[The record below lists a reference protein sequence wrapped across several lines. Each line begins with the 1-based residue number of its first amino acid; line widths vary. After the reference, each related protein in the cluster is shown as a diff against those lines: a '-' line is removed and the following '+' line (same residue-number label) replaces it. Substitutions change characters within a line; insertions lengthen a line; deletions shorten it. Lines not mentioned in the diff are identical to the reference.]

1 MVTQEQIQEITNI
14 IVQTVHP
21 KKVFLI
27 GSYAKGTSDKKSDL
41 DFLIISSNPDIP
53 KYERTT
59 EIQKRL
65 FHYPQIPIDLIM
77 FTENEINKKIDNP
90 LTFISD
96 AIKNGIVVYES

>member
-1 MVTQEQIQEITNI
+1 MVTQEQIQEITDI

-27 GSYAKGTSDKKSDL
+27 GSYAKGNAHQKSDL
-41 DFLIISSNPDIP
+41 DFLIISSNPNIS

-59 EIQKRL
+59 EIQKKL
-65 FHYPQIPIDLIM
+65 FHYPQIPIDILM
-77 FTENEINKKIDNP
+77 FTENEVQEKADNP
-90 LTFISD
+90 LTFIGD